1 MNTTPSGEL
10 VRLAMQDVA
19 DWFNSQDVEASRRI
33 DEAAVQIGEK
43 RIKFQSLEK
52 LKDVVVIDNVVV
64 SS

>member
-1 MNTTPSGEL
+1 MNTTPSSEL
-10 VRLAMQDVA
+10 VRKAMQDVA

-43 RIKFQSLEK
+43 WIKFQSLEK

>member
-10 VRLAMQDVA
+10 VRRAMQDVA
-19 DWFNSQDVEASRRI
+19 DWFNYQDVEASRRI

-43 RIKFQSLEK
+43 RIKYQSLEK
-52 LKDVVVIDNVVV
+52 IKDVVVIDNVAV

>member
-10 VRLAMQDVA
+10 VRKAMQDVA
-19 DWFNSQDVEASRRI
+19 DWFNSQDVETSRRI